1 LAHPTCGPLAVGAH
15 GCFGRPGR
23 GRGLH
28 PLFQEPGLQVPRQL
42 PGLLLDVV
50 EWRKGLSGVVR
61 KEAIEDRIGVVV
73 ELAAKIIAARR
84 RLRWG
89 GRHG

>member
-1 LAHPTCGPLAVGAH
+1 
-15 GCFGRPGR
+15 
-23 GRGLH
+23 LH
-28 PLFQEPGLQVPRQL
+28 PLLQEPGLQIPRQL

-73 ELAAKIIAARR
+73 ELAAKTVTARR
-84 RLRWG
+84 GLRRG

>member
-1 LAHPTCGPLAVGAH
+1 LAHPTSGPLAVGTR
-15 GCFGRPGR
+15 GRFDRVGR

-50 EWRKGLSGVVR
+50 ERGKGLSGIVR
-61 KEAIEDRIGVVV
+61 KEAIEDRIDVVV
-73 ELAAKIIAARR
+73 ELAAKRVAARR
-84 RLRWG
+84 GLRGG